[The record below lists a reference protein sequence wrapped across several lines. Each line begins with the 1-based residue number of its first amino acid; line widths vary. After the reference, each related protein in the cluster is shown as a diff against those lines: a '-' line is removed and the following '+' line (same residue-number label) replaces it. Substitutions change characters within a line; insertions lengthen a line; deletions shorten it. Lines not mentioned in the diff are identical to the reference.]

1 MPVKPVAAAALPAM
15 PPTGYDQT
23 RNNISHGQVNS
34 ITYQSSATNSQRK
47 ARIYLPPGY
56 STSEKYSVLYLLH
69 GYGGSEADWFT
80 GGGAANVIMDNL
92 IADGNIQPFII
103 VTPNANTSSISD
115 DKLPGDILD
124 SLIPYIDSHY
134 SVYTDRLHRAI
145 AGLSYGGPQS
155 YNIGCTNMNKF
166 AYVGGFSGGGPVAY
180 PTSRLFPD
188 PSATRQQMKL
198 LFLCIGTND
207 NLSYSDGIANFCK
220 SNNIP
225 CTYYQIPGRG
235 HDWTVWKPSLWNF
248 SQMACANGF
257 TDYGTPTPTPTS
269 TPTPGPKS
277 AFTQIEA
284 ESYDNQSGTQTETCN
299 EGGQNIGYIENGDYA
314 IYNNV
319 DFGNGAV
326 SFQARAA
333 SATSGGK
340 IEIRLD
346 SLTGPLV
353 GTCAITGTGG
363 WQTWAAATC
372 SVSGVS
378 GKHDLYLKFTGGSG
392 YLFNLNWFKFTG
404 GSVTAGDL
412 NGDGSVDATDYS
424 LMKMY
429 LLGSITDFPVH
440 NLAAGDLNADGVIDA
455 LDFAV
460 LKKYL
465 LGTITKIYIELEV
478 NP

>member
-1 MPVKPVAAAALPAM
+1 MRLKNLMNEIGRKIVPAFFFLIVLLAMPLKPMAAAALPTL
-15 PPTGYDQT
+15 PPTGYDQA
-23 RNNISHGQVNS
+23 RNNISHGQINS

-56 STSEKYSVLYLLH
+56 STSSKYSVLYLLH
-69 GYGGSEADWFT
+69 GYGGSEGDWFT

-92 IADGNIQPFII
+92 IADGNVQPFII

-115 DKLPGDILD
+115 DKLPDDILN

-180 PTSRLFPD
+180 PTSKLFPD
-188 PSATRQQMKL
+188 PAATRQQMKL

-257 TDYGTPTPTPTS
+257 TDYGTPTPTPT
-269 TPTPGPKS
+269 PGPRS

-284 ESYDNQSGTQTETCN
+284 ESYDSQSGIQTETCN

-314 IYNNV
+314 IYNNI
-319 DFGNGAV
+319 DFDNGAE

-333 SATSGGK
+333 SATSGGN

-346 SLTGPLV
+346 SLTGTLI
-353 GTCAITGTGG
+353 GTCPVAGTGN

-372 SVSGVS
+372 KVRGVS

-392 YLFNLNWFKFTG
+392 YLFNLNWFKFGTG
-404 GSVTAGDL
+404 SNSESLGDL
-412 NGDGSVDATDYS
+412 NSDG
-424 LMKMY
+424 K
-429 LLGSITDFPVH
+429 
-440 NLAAGDLNADGVIDA
+440 
-455 LDFAV
+455 
-460 LKKYL
+460 
-465 LGTITKIYIELEV
+465 
-478 NP
+478 